1 MSNGITIDALYEAFM
16 DIDEFGVPTGKTP
29 FAEDIFDFFGEE
41 KLGDLGKVEWA
52 KKYGSFFPTWDPSQV
67 NLALRQR
74 DLDYSNAM
82 DTLNTTRD
90 ATERVYDTELDTLS
104 TSLGKE
110 LSKGREIAGGI
121 GIRSGNVES
130 AIQDTIAT
138 TGSKAVD
145 FGDRMR
151 ITTEDTKNKYNSA
164 MVDSALDFEK
174 TKRQE
179 KEEFYNRT
187 MAMIMK
193 LMDKGAFDDPED
205 PCPGE
210 VECDDGSC
218 GGLNGC
224 DCPEH
229 ADKPICSSV
238 DPGIGD
244 QPPGNEGI
252 ADAAY
257 CTQICTP
264 YVGMTSGGMTC
275 YDSCLGTPTLGD
287 GEFDPHIFN
296 QMAQIEADEG
306 CEYGAEW
313 VGEQWV
319 CAGGDDVYNPCAGVT
334 GCAFNYASG
343 NCQDV
348 HGNACDCNCA

>member
-1 MSNGITIDALYEAFM
+1 MANGLTVEELWKAYE
-16 DIDEFGVPTGKTP
+16 DEDQS
-29 FAEDIFDFFGEE
+29 FAQDVYEFFGGVGDRNQWE
-41 KLGDLGKVEWA
+41 KDWGMYLPTYDPTDVEFA
-52 KKYGSFFPTWDPSQV
+52 G
-67 NLALRQR
+67 LER
-74 DLDYSNAM
+74 DIGLQKAVDVFDISKRSAGRTYQG
-82 DTLNTTRD
+82 
-90 ATERVYDTELDTLS
+90 ELDTLS
-104 TSLGKE
+104 TGLGKVLGE
-110 LSKGREIAGGI
+110 SETTAGHLGL
-121 GIRSGNVES
+121 RSGSFET
-130 AIQDTIAT
+130 AIEDTIAAS
-138 TGSKAVD
+138 GNKVKD
-145 FGDRMR
+145 LGDRMS
-151 ITTEDTKNKYNSA
+151 IQADEDENTYNA
-164 MVDSALDFEK
+164 AIVDSTLDFDKSERESK
-174 TKRQE
+174 KDL
-179 KEEFYNRT
+179 YDRT
-187 MAMIMK
+187 LKMISK
-193 LMDKGAFDDPED
+193 IAELGAFTEAED

-210 VECDDGSC
+210 KQCIDGSC
-218 GGLNGC
+218 GGLIGC
-224 DCPEH
+224 GCPEN
-229 ADKPICSSV
+229 AD
-238 DPGIGD
+238 DPTCVGTGD
-244 QPPGNEGI
+244 QLPGNEGI